1 MTDRSQSPIPPPVP
15 TDHEDV
21 SWALST
27 AEANWRRGDAPD
39 ALKWLQRAAE
49 AASEAG
55 LDARYLELAKAAS
68 ALAAQVESSPKLPP
82 LGEEPHPS
90 GATLVQP
97 MGIVLPDPAK
107 KKTPLGGSSVPP
119 ARPSAPAGASNAPR
133 PSAKPAPNTNP
144 GLGAVG
150 RGSKAPAAPS
160 ASRVPPPAGSR
171 PQVSAST
178 RSSGPPKPPAP
189 LESGP
194 ELRRPEGAT
203 ENLRTVKNLDKMAH
217 LAALTRSERPRAPDP
232 EDMTQVI
239 APDAAP
245 SSVAPAT
252 EVAPA
257 MLPPEQPSSDPSL
270 EPISEEPWPTQT
282 NSKSSDAVRAEVER
296 VRRAS
301 AAPPPADA
309 TLVPDPN
316 APQPTQAL
324 RVTLLRTADGIRI
337 VPYGSKVQAMSLDA
351 ILVAL
356 DPSTDLAAW
365 IK

>member
-1 MTDRSQSPIPPPVP
+1 MTDRAQSPIPPPVP
-15 TDHEDV
+15 SDHEDV

-27 AEANWRRGDAPD
+27 AEANWRRGDKPD

-55 LDARYLELAKAAS
+55 LDARYLELAKASS
-68 ALAAQVESSPKLPP
+68 ALAAEVESSPRLPP

-97 MGIVLPDPAK
+97 MGIVLPEAK
-107 KKTPLGGSSVPP
+107 KSGPPQASVPP
-119 ARPSAPAGASNAPR
+119 ARASAPAPTAPR
-133 PSAKPAPNTNP
+133 ASAKPAATTSP
-144 GLGAVG
+144 GIGTVS
-150 RGSKAPAAPS
+150 RGSKAPAPPT

-178 RSSGPPKPPAP
+178 RSSGPPKPPVPA
-189 LESGP
+189 ESGP
-194 ELRRPEGAT
+194 ELRRPETADRAV
-203 ENLRTVKNLDKMAH
+203 ENIRTVKNLDKMAH

-232 EDMTQVI
+232 EDQTQVI
-239 APDAAP
+239 ATDAAP
-245 SSVAPAT
+245 SSVAPQT

-257 MLPPEQPSSDPSL
+257 MLPPETPSSDPAL

-301 AAPPPADA
+301 AAPPAADA

-324 RVTLLRTADGIRI
+324 RVTLLRTPDGIRI
-337 VPYGSKVQAMSLDA
+337 APFGSKVQAMSLDA

-356 DPSTDLAAW
+356 DPSTDLASW
-365 IK
+365 LK